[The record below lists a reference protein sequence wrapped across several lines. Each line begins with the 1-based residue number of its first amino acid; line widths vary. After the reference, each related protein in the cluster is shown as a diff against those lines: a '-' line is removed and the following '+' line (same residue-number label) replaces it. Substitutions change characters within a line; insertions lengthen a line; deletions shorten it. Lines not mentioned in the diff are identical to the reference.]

1 MESFSTIVDCNE
13 SLDSGNIIGGYG
25 ELNWMILK
33 IVEIPHALNST
44 HIGYNA
50 QLSFINGVET
60 IQEIPK
66 LKWWITLYMVNV

>member
-1 MESFSTIVDCNE
+1 
-13 SLDSGNIIGGYG
+13 
-25 ELNWMILK
+25 MILK

-66 LKWWITLYMVNV
+66 LEIQRKLLVYRSQHTDVATFLIR

>member
-1 MESFSTIVDCNE
+1 
-13 SLDSGNIIGGYG
+13 
-25 ELNWMILK
+25 MILK
-33 IVEIPHALNST
+33 IVEISHALNST

-66 LKWWITLYMVNV
+66 LEIQRKLLVYRNQHADVATFLIW

>member
-1 MESFSTIVDCNE
+1 
-13 SLDSGNIIGGYG
+13 
-25 ELNWMILK
+25 MILK

-66 LKWWITLYMVNV
+66 LEIQRKLLVYRNQHADVATFLIR

>member
-1 MESFSTIVDCNE
+1 
-13 SLDSGNIIGGYG
+13 
-25 ELNWMILK
+25 MILK

-50 QLSFINGVET
+50 QLSFIKGVET

-66 LKWWITLYMVNV
+66 LEIQRKLLVNRSQHADVATFLIW

>member
-1 MESFSTIVDCNE
+1 MTDN
-13 SLDSGNIIGGYG
+13 SLSSCKCDGSLVCGDTDFGDD

-50 QLSFINGVET
+50 QLSFINGVEH
-60 IQEIPK
+60 I
-66 LKWWITLYMVNV
+66 

>member
-1 MESFSTIVDCNE
+1 MGKMSQTILYLNCNE

-66 LKWWITLYMVNV
+66 RKIVVYI

>member
-1 MESFSTIVDCNE
+1 
-13 SLDSGNIIGGYG
+13 
-25 ELNWMILK
+25 MILK

-60 IQEIPK
+60 IEEIPK
-66 LKWWITLYMVNV
+66 FEIVIIRVLTDYDYNYMLQHFKYGKEIVQTTTT

>member
-1 MESFSTIVDCNE
+1 
-13 SLDSGNIIGGYG
+13 
-25 ELNWMILK
+25 MILK

-66 LKWWITLYMVNV
+66 LEIQRKLLVYRNQHADVATFLIW

>member
-33 IVEIPHALNST
+33 IVEIPHALSST

-66 LKWWITLYMVNV
+66 LKILVKI

>member
-1 MESFSTIVDCNE
+1 MGKMSQTILYLNCNE

-60 IQEIPK
+60 IQEMPK
-66 LKWWITLYMVNV
+66 FEIKILLVA

>member
-1 MESFSTIVDCNE
+1 
-13 SLDSGNIIGGYG
+13 
-25 ELNWMILK
+25 MILK

-50 QLSFINGVET
+50 QLSFINGVEA

-66 LKWWITLYMVNV
+66 LGIIAESKLCSKRLLISDGLQYENEKMKLCLARFLIW

>member
-1 MESFSTIVDCNE
+1 
-13 SLDSGNIIGGYG
+13 
-25 ELNWMILK
+25 MILK

-50 QLSFINGVET
+50 QLSFINGVEA

-66 LKWWITLYMVNV
+66 LEIIIKGNGLHDTFIICCNISNMVKKWWG

>member
-1 MESFSTIVDCNE
+1 MGKMSQTILYLNCNG

-60 IQEIPK
+60 IQEMPK
-66 LKWWITLYMVNV
+66 RKIVVYI

>member
-1 MESFSTIVDCNE
+1 
-13 SLDSGNIIGGYG
+13 
-25 ELNWMILK
+25 MILK

-66 LKWWITLYMVNV
+66 LEIQKKLLVYRNQHADVATFLIR

>member
-1 MESFSTIVDCNE
+1 
-13 SLDSGNIIGGYG
+13 
-25 ELNWMILK
+25 MILK

-50 QLSFINGVET
+50 QLSFINGVEA

-66 LKWWITLYMVNV
+66 LEIIVRKRDKSSLMDWRSKYI

>member
-1 MESFSTIVDCNE
+1 
-13 SLDSGNIIGGYG
+13 
-25 ELNWMILK
+25 MILK

-60 IQEIPK
+60 IQEMPK
-66 LKWWITLYMVNV
+66 LEIQRKLLVYRSQHADVATFLIW